1 LRKSRAGDG
10 KVLLNTEVQNL
21 VSAMAA
27 FSTRPAGSTMLTVPE
42 QAALTGVLAANW
54 S

>member
-1 LRKSRAGDG
+1 
-10 KVLLNTEVQNL
+10 VLLNTEVQNL

-27 FSTRPAGSTMLTVPE
+27 FSTRPAGSMTLTAGE
-42 QAALTGVLAANW
+42 QAALLPVIGVNW